1 MSARCK
7 NMRRIAFAVVGLGVA
22 VMAMAEEP
30 SFDCDNTMTTLE
42 INQCAAVQLESA
54 QSELSQYVEASVNHH
69 ADDPELV
76 AAIEDSQQ
84 AWEAYAAAH
93 CEAVHTQWRDGSI
106 RGLMALTCKTQLTQQ
121 RTHTVWGAFLTY
133 MDSTP
138 PVLPEPSR

>member
-7 NMRRIAFAVVGLGVA
+7 NMQRIALAVVGLGVA

-30 SFDCDNTMTTLE
+30 SLDCDNAMTTLE

-93 CEAVHTQWRDGSI
+93 CEAVHAQWREGSI
-106 RGLMALTCKTQLTQQ
+106 RGVMALTCKTQLTQQ
-121 RTHTVWGAFLTY
+121 RTHTVWASFLTY